1 MGEEDLIDIILKL
14 KEWHKSKVEQFNQII
29 KLDKDQKIMFDGG
42 NGKQQELSD
51 KDRNGFVLGFS
62 VALEI
67 LGEFPVKIEKP
78 SEEDEEQ

>member
-1 MGEEDLIDIILKL
+1 
-14 KEWHKSKVEQFNQII
+14 
-29 KLDKDQKIMFDGG
+29 MFDGG
-42 NGKQQELSD
+42 SGKQRELPD

-78 SEEDEEQ
+78 SEEDEE